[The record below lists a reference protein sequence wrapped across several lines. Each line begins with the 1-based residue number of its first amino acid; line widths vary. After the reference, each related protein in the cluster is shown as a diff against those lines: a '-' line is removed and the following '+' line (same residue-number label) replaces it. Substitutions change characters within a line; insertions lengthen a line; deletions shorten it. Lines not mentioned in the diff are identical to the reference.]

1 MNNNEW
7 LAIDVLEDYLDGKL
21 DAKTMHRIERISL
34 EDPFV
39 AEALAGLSLSPKRT
53 QSLSLLQK
61 QLQERIA
68 QKPIE
73 VKRWQITSQR
83 LSIAAAA
90 AVLFVTV
97 SLLFWMRESSNREKI
112 AASAPK
118 KVEVAIAATN
128 EPEKASIKAKEEVEK
143 LIGETKK
150 NRYANKLPK
159 QPTKATL
166 TAINSA
172 ADISKASLENKNDEI
187 SLRTTMAQEKKKE
200 LAVKQAA
207 SALSGKVAGI
217 QINRRNL
224 INGVVYGDDKM
235 PIPGATVK
243 LKESSQSVTTDKKGH
258 FNLAIDSLL
267 KNPTL
272 NVAYLGFMPKEV
284 SVKNNENLAIEL
296 RPSAESLNEVVV
308 NAEGVNKKVL
318 EAQKN
323 NLVVKG
329 VVLDENNRPI
339 AGAVVKLNEGRK
351 MVIVN
356 SNGEFSLKLDSITGN
371 PKLNVLHGGY
381 LPKQVDAIP
390 NEEIIVQL
398 IKPTEPYHIV
408 LGGPT
413 PIDGL
418 PSYNKYLK
426 SNNRLTQNGYIY
438 KDVLLRFDIDKEGR
452 PSDIKVQYGIDKI
465 HDEEAIRLV
474 KEGPKWNF
482 RPVGHNAV
490 TLSVQF

>member
-1 MNNNEW
+1 MSNNEW
-7 LAIDVLEDYLDGKL
+7 LDIDVLEDYLDGKL
-21 DAKTMHRIERISL
+21 DAKTMHRVERISL

-68 QKPIE
+68 QKPLQE
-73 VKRWQITSQR
+73 KRWQITSQR

-97 SLLFWMRESSNREKI
+97 SLLFWMRENNNREKI
-112 AASAPK
+112 ASNTPK
-118 KVEVAIAATN
+118 KVEVAIAAN
-128 EPEKASIKAKEEVEK
+128 KVPERPVVKAKDEVEK
-143 LIGETKK
+143 IITEARVDRSVAST
-150 NRYANKLPK
+150 RQTTTRRRAP
-159 QPTKATL
+159 A
-166 TAINSA
+166 AI
-172 ADISKASLENKNDEI
+172 ADLSVVDSEPKASDLVVATPVE
-187 SLRTTMAQEKKKE
+187 A
-200 LAVKQAA
+200 KQRNEVS
-207 SALSGKVAGI
+207 SALKAKVAGLSMYPGNAI
-217 QINRRNL
+217 Q
-224 INGVVYGDDKM
+224 GVVYDEDKR

-243 LKESSQSVTTDKKGH
+243 LNGTLQNARTDSKGQ
-258 FNLAIDSLL
+258 FNLKVDSLL

-272 NVAYLGFMPKEV
+272 NVAYLGFVPKEV
-284 SVKNNENLAIEL
+284 SAKKNENLAIEL
-296 RPSAESLNEVVV
+296 KPDASVLNEVVV
-308 NAEGVNKKVL
+308 TAGGVNKKLL
-318 EAQKN
+318 EVQKD

-329 VVLDENNRPI
+329 VALDENNRPI
-339 AGAVVKLNEGRK
+339 VGAVVKLNEGRK

-356 SNGEFSLKLDSITGN
+356 SNGEFSLRLDSITGN

-381 LPKQVDAIP
+381 LPQQVDANP
-390 NEEIIVQL
+390 NKEIIVKL
-398 IKPTEPYHIV
+398 IKPTEPYYIV
-408 LGGPT
+408 LGGTT

-426 SNNRLTQNGYIY
+426 SNNRLTKNGYIY
-438 KDVLLRFDIDKEGR
+438 KDVLLSFEIDKEGR
-452 PSDIKVQYGIDKI
+452 PSAIKVQYGIDKI

-482 RPVGHNAV
+482 RPVGHNLV